1 MFDGYEKSQKFIVTV
16 HARTTA
22 TLTLMRDW
30 AFSGGAKIERAKE
43 HVADFE
49 RASRAFLDAH
59 RYSAVS
65 RYDPKRKELA
75 FFVEGTHIVPAR
87 LASITA
93 DAIHNLRASLD
104 ILWHQAWSKGNSGK
118 RKQYFPLVRNA
129 RELEARFKTIKQTEQ
144 KAAVDILRAIKPFEL
159 WNKLLALNEI
169 DARDKHELPVLAAA
183 TYKQVIMKLPPDVLF
198 QGKTGL
204 QVVAQ
209 IGSGFLFLECGTQL
223 PIVTAI
229 ETDTGPVTHMECD
242 LTADIAFGPGEFL
255 EGELVLKTLRE
266 SVEIIDDIAQA
277 FLTVGLIR

>member
-1 MFDGYEKSQKFIVTV
+1 LSLHVLHQLPPTPSTTS
-16 HARTTA
+16 ARRSTSFGIKHGPRET
-22 TLTLMRDW
+22 R
-30 AFSGGAKIERAKE
+30 
-43 HVADFE
+43 
-49 RASRAFLDAH
+49 
-59 RYSAVS
+59 
-65 RYDPKRKELA
+65 
-75 FFVEGTHIVPAR
+75 
-87 LASITA
+87 
-93 DAIHNLRASLD
+93 
-104 ILWHQAWSKGNSGK
+104 GK